1 MPLHVSWL
9 NIKTLIPVTLIITT
23 RNEEL
28 NIEKCLLSAHDLID
42 QIFVIDSESDDE
54 TATIAHRYAHVIN
67 LPYEHGK
74 IIPWIYQWGLDN
86 LPIKNDWVMI
96 LEADQSL
103 TPELRTELETLFA
116 RAEIKERG
124 FYIKRRQVFRGQQLR
139 FGGYG
144 SKFMLK
150 LFYRSAGELDAE
162 ESDTRVYVK
171 GPLGKL
177 KSPIL
182 EENLKENA
190 ILFYL
195 QKHLRYADVFAH
207 EEAQRRNQFAEW
219 KIQPALF
226 GSPDQ
231 RVLWLKRRYFNLPL
245 YVRPALYFIY
255 RYVFLLGFLD
265 GKQGA
270 VFHFLQAFWFRL
282 VLDIRLEE
290 ILKQQGAAEHISSG
304 KELVRLAKA
313 KQAGLDH

>member
-1 MPLHVSWL
+1 M
-9 NIKTLIPVTLIITT
+9 IPVTLIVTT

-28 NIEKCLLSAHDLID
+28 NIEKCLLSAHEFID
-42 QIFVIDSESDDE
+42 QIFVIDSESTDE
-54 TATIAHRYAHVIN
+54 TTTIARRYAQVID
-67 LPYEHGK
+67 LPYEHDK

-86 LPIKNDWVMI
+86 LPIKNDWVLI

-103 TPELRTELETLFA
+103 TPELRSELTTLFA
-116 RAEIKERG
+116 QPEIKERG
-124 FYIKRRQVFRGQQLR
+124 FYIKRRQVFRGKQLR

-150 LFYRSAGELDAE
+150 LFFRTAGELDVE
-162 ESDTRVYVK
+162 ESDTRIYVD

-207 EEAQRRNQFAEW
+207 EEAQRRKQMVAW
-219 KIQPALF
+219 KSEPAFF
-226 GSPDQ
+226 GNPDQ
-231 RVLWLKRRYFNLPL
+231 RVLWLKRMYFRLPL
-245 YVRPALYFIY
+245 YVRPFLYFFY
-255 RYVFLLGFLD
+255 RYFLLLGFLD

-290 ILKQQGAAEHISSG
+290 ILKTATPGEQIARGE
-304 KELVRLAKA
+304 ELHRLAKA
-313 KQAGLDH
+313 KQASLEQ